1 MSWQCPICET
11 VNQDVTPVCTVCD
24 SLAPVIES
32 FLSLESIEEL
42 REYNKKLDEIHRV
55 EIKGDYERML
65 EIALDAIAIYK
76 ENGLAVEKAKQ
87 ALKHLNED
95 MLKFQLSTL
104 LNATIEKKNYLA
116 ATAVIRLIENLH
128 LEISEFD
135 LLKAEVKGQL
145 AKEKAQLSKEREI
158 DEILKS
164 SYRSIILLQLDEASE
179 IVDKGLKKYPSS
191 KLLQFRREEI
201 KSLKILIVE
210 LQKKAETKKKPFN
223 KPVHNP
229 GKAEPAKPITTVP
242 IISLGGKK
250 TKIPKV
256 KRNK

>member
-42 REYNKKLDEIHRV
+42 RKYNNKLDEIHRL
-55 EIKGDYERML
+55 EIEGNYERML

-87 ALKHLNED
+87 ALRHLNED
-95 MLKFQLSTL
+95 RLKSQLSTL
-104 LNATIEKKNYLA
+104 LNATIEKNNYLA

-145 AKEKAQLSKEREI
+145 AKEKEI

-164 SYRSIILLQLDEASE
+164 SYKSIVQLQLDEASE
-179 IVDKGLKKYPSS
+179 IVDKGLEKYPSS

-201 KSLKILIVE
+201 KSLKILIVK
-210 LQKKAETKKKPFN
+210 LPKKAETKKKPFN
-223 KPVHNP
+223 KPAHNP
-229 GKAEPAKPITTVP
+229 SKDEPTKPIPPHSV
-242 IISLGGKK
+242 ISLGGKK